1 LLACPT
7 KSCLEQFSIKTC
19 CPPPLHPQP
28 AKPPG
33 GFGVLHLLLVALLA
47 FLIGHFA
54 NVAVPLL
61 TDRLKQL

>member
-1 LLACPT
+1 
-7 KSCLEQFSIKTC
+7 
-19 CPPPLHPQP
+19 
-28 AKPPG
+28 
-33 GFGVLHLLLVALLA
+33 VLHLLLVALLA